1 MTAYTIYQVLIF
13 SSNCMSIEVPLDILV
28 KWQVELVEKGNE
40 LAEMLYKIYENVSHL
55 EWVIELQNNHQQC

>member
-1 MTAYTIYQVLIF
+1 
-13 SSNCMSIEVPLDILV
+13 MSIEVPLDILV